1 MTTDRQRVGIS
12 IDFLLNFTNPSGY
25 RPSAAIAAE
34 AAELDGADGEAHV
47 QSHAQDRDM
56 TQDQSFFEFADL
68 PSVFFGFPFLV
79 SGREADYASPIIS
92 DSLTPELEDAYALEL
107 DAGTR

>member
-34 AAELDGADGEAHV
+34 ATELDDADGEAHV
-47 QSHAQDRDM
+47 QPHDQDQHM
-56 TQDQSFFEFADL
+56 AHEQSFFEFADL

-79 SGREADYASPIIS
+79 SGREVDYASPIIS
-92 DSLTPELEDAYALEL
+92 DGLTPELEDAYALER
-107 DAGTR
+107 DAGAW